1 MSQRKYDP
9 QLKQEV
15 IESVMEG
22 SKPAAQVARDYGIK
36 ESTVYTW
43 IKSYKRQNDQAR
55 LKLNNETPEQELKR
69 LRAEVRQLKLDLR
82 SEILLNKLLAIN
94 LKSAMKSPCLYLNK
108 QTL

>member
-55 LKLNNETPEQELKR
+55 LKLKNETPDQELKR
-69 LRAEVRQLKLDLR
+69 LRAEVRQLKLERD
-82 SEILLNKLLAIN
+82 ILKKATAYFASLEAQ
-94 LKSAMKSPCLYLNK
+94 S
-108 QTL
+108 THG